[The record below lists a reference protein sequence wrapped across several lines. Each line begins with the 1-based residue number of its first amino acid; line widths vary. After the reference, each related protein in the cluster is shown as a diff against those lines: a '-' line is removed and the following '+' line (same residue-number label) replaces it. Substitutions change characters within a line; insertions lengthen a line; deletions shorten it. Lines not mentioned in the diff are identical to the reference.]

1 MSRSSRAGSSLI
13 FDPEIEKTAKKLRK
27 KAKLRKKQSESTSL
41 PVVNIWEDIELSTDS
56 ESDTELHFEEDKP
69 RTQKEKPVTETQK
82 EEPVTETEGEAEED
96 DMANPEHTLRE

>member
-27 KAKLRKKQSESTSL
+27 QAKLRKKQSESTSS

-56 ESDTELHFEEDKP
+56 ESDTELHFEEEKP
-69 RTQKEKPVTETQK
+69 RTQKEKSVSETQK
-82 EEPVTETEGEAEED
+82 EEPVTETEGEEEVD
-96 DMANPEHTLRE
+96 DMANPERTLRE